1 MFDSAP
7 TPMGPR
13 SHKEDDFMPSQDRR
27 SPPPPALDATA
38 RAHIGEQL
46 KEFYSSILTE
56 PMPTRFQQ
64 LLDELEQKERAA
76 GAAEGGKGPAP

>member
-1 MFDSAP
+1 
-7 TPMGPR
+7 MGPR
-13 SHKEDDFMPSQDRR
+13 SEKEDDFMSSQDRR
-27 SPPPPALDATA
+27 PPPPPALDAPT

-56 PMPTRFQQ
+56 PMPSRFEQ

-76 GAAEGGKGPAP
+76 RIAEAGKGPAP